1 MTMHDP
7 FVRTSLGG
15 WAVRVRWR
23 LGRRGL
29 VPRARERGGPDAP
42 VRQRYRRQLSRIERH
57 LAEDAPALKSMFA
70 MFNQLSAGEQPVTV
84 ERVPARGWSS
94 PEWRRQPALV
104 AVLLAL
110 AAIVTLCLTLSTKVH
125 TVVRPCVATT
135 ATAATAVAA
144 TAGAQVRDLNCHA
157 YANK

>member
-7 FVRTSLGG
+7 FVRPSLGG
-15 WAVRVRWR
+15 WAGRVRWR

-29 VPRARERGGPDAP
+29 VSRSPERGGPDAP
-42 VRQRYRRQLSRIERH
+42 VRQRCRRQLSRIERN

-84 ERVPARGWSS
+84 ERVPARVWSS
-94 PEWRRQPALV
+94 PEWRRPPACA

-110 AAIVTLCLTLSTKVH
+110 AAIVTLCLILSTKVH
-125 TVVRPCVATT
+125 TVVRPCA
-135 ATAATAVAA
+135 ATAAAA